1 MKNVERKKDEAERQR
16 QEKTQRL
23 TIDTEVYKRW
33 MGITPR
39 QPAGVLINGTGT
51 LQMKQL

>member
-23 TIDTEVYKRW
+23 TIDTEVYERW

-39 QPAGVLINGTGT
+39 ELAAVLINST